1 MAAIISDKIKRLFLT
16 QLFDE
21 ATGTKLGDSDNYYY
35 IGVGRSQTW
44 DPTGV
49 SDAATSPLNDEREE
63 REFRYGAQAVKAV
76 EAFSFVVPIKEWT
89 ANSQYAQ
96 YNDNVVG
103 HPVTS
108 YYVRTADNNVYV
120 CIRNGK
126 DTLGNVQVSTVKP
139 DHTDTSLPI
148 ETDGYIWKYL
158 YTISTAD
165 TNFFVTSNYMP
176 VKFVDSA
183 SATDP
188 YFGQY
193 TIQNAAVPGQI
204 IGYRVV
210 NGGQNYDASDTLTV
224 VGDGGGATARVIVSS
239 GVITAVEVGDSAN
252 VGVSGYNTITEAMGS
267 GYSQAN
273 IRITTSTGNDSAEI
287 VPIFAHK
294 NGLGADPRED
304 LRATAM
310 MFHIKP
316 EGTVDNTWVTGNQ
329 DYRQVALWRNPLD
342 SAGEKFVG
350 TSGTVLRKLTVTSTI
365 PDGFAFEDNI
375 RMTGDSNANAWID
388 YIEDSTIWYH
398 QDEYT
403 GFTPFRASE
412 TINIG
417 ATPETSPTYTRTIN
431 LHDVKPDIDRFSGDV
446 FFVSNDAAQPRTTA
460 STDDIKLVIQ
470 L

>member
-21 ATGTKLGDSDNYYY
+21 ATGTKLGDSDNQFY

-44 DPTGV
+44 DPTGI
-49 SDAATSPLNDEREE
+49 SDAALSPLNDEREE
-63 REFRYGAQAVKAV
+63 REFRYNAQAVKAI
-76 EAFSFVVPIKEWT
+76 EAYTFVVPIKDWT

-103 HPVTS
+103 QPATS
-108 YYVRTADNNVYV
+108 YYIRTADNNIYV

-126 DTLGNVQVSTVKP
+126 DVLGNVQVSTVKP
-139 DHTDTSLPI
+139 DHTNTSLDI

-176 VKFVDSA
+176 VKIVDSA

-188 YFGQY
+188 YFGQK
-193 TIQNAAVPGQI
+193 TIQNAAIPGQI
-204 IGYRVV
+204 VGYRVV
-210 NGGQNYDASDTLTV
+210 KGGQNYSNNDTLTV
-224 VGDGGGATARVIVSS
+224 VGDGSGATARVIVSS

-252 VGVSGYNTITEAMGS
+252 VGAVGYTPILTSMGS
-267 GYSQAN
+267 GYEQAN
-273 IRITTSTGNDSAEI
+273 VRVTSSGGNDSADI

-294 NGLGADPRED
+294 AGLGADPRED
-304 LRATAM
+304 LRSTAM
-310 MFHIKP
+310 MFNIKP
-316 EGTVDNTWVTGNQ
+316 EGTVDDKWVTGSQ
-329 DYRQVALWRNPLD
+329 DYRQVALWRNPAD
-342 SAGEKFVG
+342 SAGTAFTG
-350 TSGTVLRKLTVTSTI
+350 TAGTVLRKLKVTSPI
-365 PDGFAFEDNI
+365 PSGFAFEDNV

-388 YIEDSTIWYH
+388 FMADSTIWYH
-398 QDEYT
+398 QDDYT
-403 GFTPFRASE
+403 GFTPFRKTES
-412 TINIG
+412 IDIG
-417 ATPETSPTYTRTIN
+417 SSPEASPTYTRTVNEHNI
-431 LHDVKPDIDRFSGDV
+431 VPDIDRYSGDV